1 MSFIGGSTVAAITS
15 VCLTSILLYNNIFLF
30 SLSFLE
36 SPTISPSLLRE
47 LAVLDHFKIKLVPKE
62 HKFDKSTTLHCSLE
76 DSGLPEVPALTVT
89 IPPNYPSVSP
99 ICNLNHYHDNSVP
112 FLKSIGKLLSEK
124 LMRSHW
130 TYSLS
135 LLLTSWEDSVLRAMA
150 RELTSLEE

>member
-1 MSFIGGSTVAAITS
+1 MYTQYFF
-15 VCLTSILLYNNIFLF
+15 LLLPD
-30 SLSFLE
+30 E
-36 SPTISPSLLRE
+36 PTIPPSLLRE
-47 LAVLDHFKIKLVPKE
+47 LAVLDHFKIKHLPRE
-62 HKFDKSTTLHCSLE
+62 NQFDKSTILQCSLE

-99 ICNLNHYHDNSVP
+99 ICNLSHYHNHSMP
-112 FLKSIGKLLSEK
+112 FLKSVGKLLSEK